1 MVINFIVIK
10 MKKKMIGVFIC
21 ILFLITGI
29 ASATNTLE
37 IDNKKYIEQILG
49 DKLFMFGRMEK
60 INSTGQ
66 SIDFEVVSF
75 VFIKDGAEII
85 KIESGENIRFFAPM
99 VAVLF
104 RKMVMGFFS
113 DWEILE

>member
-21 ILFLITGI
+21 IMFLTTGI
-29 ASATNTLE
+29 ASATNSLE
-37 IDNKKYIEQILG
+37 IDNEKYIEKLLG
-49 DKLFMFGRMEK
+49 HKLFIFGRMEK
-60 INSTGQ
+60 TNYTGQ